1 MNGSNHF
8 PLFYSSTVQEIENNV
23 PVFSL
28 GYKMDVIKL
37 GHPLSVG
44 LLISRNLDR
53 AWQLSHY
60 GTYLL
65 QWRSSHGQNAMKEL
79 QSHHNLHLLDYQT
92 FPPLFHPLTQ
102 IAHLLHEETFE
113 YWFQIFPGQ
122 CASFHIHYQQT
133 SWDTFPVRHENIGNK
148 GRTMP
153 FSICPHS
160 AV

>member
-37 GHPLSVG
+37 GHSLSVG

-53 AWQLSHY
+53 AWQLSHC

-79 QSHHNLHLLDYQT
+79 QSHHNLLLLDYQT
-92 FPPLFHPLTQ
+92 FPPFFHPLTHHDTCSINCSF
-102 IAHLLHEETFE
+102 IAWRNFWILVPVFPRPVCLVPYSLSTVILRYFSNET
-113 YWFQIFPGQ
+113 WK
-122 CASFHIHYQQT
+122 H
-133 SWDTFPVRHENIGNK
+133 RK
-148 GRTMP
+148 
-153 FSICPHS
+153 
-160 AV
+160 